1 MATDALD
8 DLMPPL
14 TAPTPSTKRPSEL
27 VTFRK
32 FASRLR
38 WIDGRP
44 LPDVI
49 EPYRLRILDRFLD
62 ERDATGRFRYNLAL
76 CGRAKKNWKS
86 ADLVLAALF
95 ALVANDSPGG
105 NQCYLLANDE
115 GQA

>member
-8 DLMPPL
+8 LMPPL
-14 TAPTPSTKRPSEL
+14 MTAPTPTTKRPSEW

-44 LPDVI
+44 LPDII
-49 EPYRLRILDRFLD
+49 EPYRWRIFDRFCD

-95 ALVANDSPGG
+95 ALVANDS
-105 NQCYLLANDE
+105 
-115 GQA
+115 